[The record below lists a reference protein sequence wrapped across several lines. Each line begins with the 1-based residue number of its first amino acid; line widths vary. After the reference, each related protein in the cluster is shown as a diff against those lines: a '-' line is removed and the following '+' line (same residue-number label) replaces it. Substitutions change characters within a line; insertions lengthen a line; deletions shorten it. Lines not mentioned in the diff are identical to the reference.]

1 MNQQR
6 DITNRVRLVHLVDRV
21 LNTQAN
27 KCRAEIFYYK
37 MLKWIKNSK
46 NGYSEFHAQWRSSD

>member
-1 MNQQR
+1 M
-6 DITNRVRLVHLVDRV
+6 TNKIRLVYLVDSV

-37 MLKWIKNSK
+37 RLKWIKNSK
-46 NGYSEFHAQWRSSD
+46 NGDSEFHAQIRSSD